1 MNEGR
6 NLRAVLVDDNP
17 PNHRVDQ
24 IDVMDDACVQTY
36 EDQIGFLS
44 RSVLV
49 APDLVLVDLNFCE
62 DKTSPA
68 MPDPLR
74 DPRGLIHGAL
84 VAARFQGMYADRPL
98 GVAHYSQQCDFAS
111 NDPIALFGLGLLR
124 AQMGFPLVECLSL
137 QTLRQALVDAPM
149 GPAAAYRLAV
159 ENFRKSL
166 LAAFNAG
173 NAVPLLSGLDTAD
186 SSAKEQA
193 ASRSV
198 LANRVFSWI
207 GRDEAVSIK
216 LDSLFFGCQNLEF
229 EVTEFCKAAVKNV
242 SVVTH
247 ARWVTCPEGPLVGAS
262 ATTRD
267 RWLILHAWAQ
277 DRAGKEKPD
286 DYCPTVK
293 LYDPS
298 NPGPYTARIINA
310 KAASRTFEHLGLSLA
325 KAIQVLDEHIGKR
338 CPNILSTLDWQVL
351 RAACSMGDKKINPPF
366 YVAEL

>member
-6 NLRAVLVDDNP
+6 NLRAVLVDDKP
-17 PNHRVDQ
+17 PNHRVEQ
-24 IDVMDDACVQTY
+24 IDVMEEACVRTY

-68 MPDPLR
+68 MPDRLK

-124 AQMGFPLVECLSL
+124 AQMGFPLIECLSL
-137 QTLRQALVDAPM
+137 NTLRQALVDAPM
-149 GPAAAYRLAV
+149 TPDAAYRLAV

-166 LAAFNAG
+166 LAAFNSG
-173 NAVPLLSGLDTAD
+173 NAVPLLGGLDTAD
-186 SSAKEQA
+186 SSAKEQSA
-193 ASRSV
+193 LSAV
-198 LANRVFSWI
+198 LADRVFSWI
-207 GRDEAVSIK
+207 GRDEVVSIR
-216 LDSLFFGCQNLEF
+216 LDSLFFRCQDLEF
-229 EVTEFCKAAVKNV
+229 EVAEFCKAAAKNV
-242 SVVTH
+242 SVVSH

-267 RWLILHAWAQ
+267 RWLILYAWAR
-277 DRAGKEKPD
+277 DRAGKKNAD

-298 NPGPYTARIINA
+298 NPGPHAARIINA
-310 KAASRTFEHLGLSLA
+310 KAASRAFEHLGLSLA
-325 KAIQVLDEHIGKR
+325 KAIQVLDEHIDKR
-338 CPNILSTLDWQVL
+338 CPSILSTLDWQVL
-351 RAACSMGDKKINPPF
+351 RTACSLGDRKIRLPF
-366 YVAEL
+366 YFAEF